1 MGQIHSRITPILV
14 IEEHSHHQMIPIS
27 EILVRS
33 LAVEMTNHP
42 LNDVLTVPLDE
53 ISPILEAQISQDFDF
68 RQAPTKQKENAMLDQ
83 ITLKYLLFFF
93 RLHGDIFR

>member
-42 LNDVLTVPLDE
+42 LHDVLTVPLDE
-53 ISPILEAQISQDFDF
+53 ISLILEGEISPNFHF
-68 RQAPTKQKENAMLDQ
+68 RQAPTKQKENAMLNQ
-83 ITLKYLLFFF
+83 IT
-93 RLHGDIFR
+93 